1 MRMTEQEFQSRYR
14 ILILEPTM
22 NVETFHCGDE
32 DLDDFIVHEAN
43 FYGVAR
49 IAVTYIVMDCQEN
62 NKVVA
67 YFSLANDK
75 LSVSDFLSNSEFNRF
90 RKHRFVH
97 EKRLRSYPAVKLF
110 RLGVSNAL
118 RGTGIGSILLS
129 FMIRL
134 YSRSS
139 RAGCRFITVDAYQSA
154 VPFYAKNDFL
164 PLSNRDTSSYTR
176 MMYFD
181 LGTMADDGE
190 DAITSRKI

>member
-43 FYGVAR
+43 
-49 IAVTYIVMDCQEN
+49 
-62 NKVVA
+62 
-67 YFSLANDK
+67 
-75 LSVSDFLSNSEFNRF
+75 
-90 RKHRFVH
+90 
-97 EKRLRSYPAVKLF
+97 
-110 RLGVSNAL
+110 
-118 RGTGIGSILLS
+118 
-129 FMIRL
+129 
-134 YSRSS
+134 
-139 RAGCRFITVDAYQSA
+139 QSA